1 MLSTTKTPSSV
12 FRVDDLE
19 TQQSL
24 KTVLERTKQDKQRL
38 TLVYENTLFLTVV
51 PMDDVELIEKLED
64 CIDNANADKA
74 LKEEGFISEKPLDQ
88 ELGW

>member
-1 MLSTTKTPSSV
+1 MLTTKTPSSV

-24 KTVLERTKQDKQRL
+24 KTVLERAKQDKQCL
-38 TLVYENTLFLTVV
+38 TLIYENTLFLTVV
-51 PMDDVELIEKLED
+51 PIDDVEVIEKLED

-74 LKEEGFISEKPLDQ
+74 LKEEGFISEKQLDQ